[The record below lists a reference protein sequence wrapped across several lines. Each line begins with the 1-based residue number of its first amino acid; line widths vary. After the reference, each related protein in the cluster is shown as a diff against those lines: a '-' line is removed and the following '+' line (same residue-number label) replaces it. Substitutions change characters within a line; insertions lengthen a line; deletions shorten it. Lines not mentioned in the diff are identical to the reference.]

1 MSSLLIADIQ
11 PVADS
16 ASIGPI
22 DLKTAL
28 LITLVVVTIV
38 LVAVTRKLSRLHRR
52 IEVLETT
59 APFPKQTAEPAA
71 KNGTIPPETVAAISA
86 AIHTTLRGRHR
97 ILSVGEINVQRQAWS
112 LEGRRQVF
120 SSHKVR

>member
-1 MSSLLIADIQ
+1 MSSLLIAATQ
-11 PVADS
+11 PVTDPA

-28 LITLVVVTIV
+28 LITLVVVTVV
-38 LVAVTRKLSRLHRR
+38 LIAVTRKLTRLHRR

-59 APFPKQTAEPAA
+59 APFSAEPTS
-71 KNGTIPPETVAAISA
+71 KNGVIPPETVAAISA
-86 AIHTTLRGRHR
+86 AVHTTLRGRLR
-97 ILSVGEINVQRQAWS
+97 ILSVGEINAQRQAWS

-120 SSHKVR
+120 HSHKVR